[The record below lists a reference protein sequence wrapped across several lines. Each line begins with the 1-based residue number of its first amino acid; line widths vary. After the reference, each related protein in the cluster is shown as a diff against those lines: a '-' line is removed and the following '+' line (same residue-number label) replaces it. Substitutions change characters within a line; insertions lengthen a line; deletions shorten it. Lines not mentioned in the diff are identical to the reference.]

1 MSDEADI
8 PSIGDCRDGKVL
20 VCMGDDQPDQ
30 WVGWLEELVDEFNV
44 LRDAATAHGLL
55 CRIDSQSLELGD
67 WSGFCEEVGVELK
80 REFWEGTLVSGHFV
94 MGWLEKKKIGTARRR
109 GGSLL
114 KKLHRNLV
122 VQLKAE
128 RIEELKGLKD
138 LDELISRTENDRE
151 ALLEEVGS
159 LKSSLASSQAE
170 ASQLQGA
177 LTAVKA
183 DVDRVDGLNRF
194 LLGVIRGGDG
204 IFVHGPLLR
213 WSDGT
218 ILALTKRGRVAL
230 PTHSPHWSV
239 LQELR
244 SLGHPVVEFSEV
256 TILGGWLS
264 GPIYLQGSGELSGWD
279 DAWNDHRKM
288 NRKFEIADPSKAQ
301 MLVLVKE
308 YLGRAGAW
316 SMPVSKG

>member
-1 MSDEADI
+1 MSDEDDI

-30 WVGWLEELVDEFNV
+30 WAGWLEELVDDFNL
-44 LRDAATAHGLL
+44 LRDAARAHGLL

-67 WSGFCEEVGVELK
+67 WSGFCEEVGVDLK
-80 REFWEGTLVSGHFV
+80 REFWEGSLVSGQFV
-94 MGWLEKKKIGTARRR
+94 MGWVEKQKIGTARRR

-122 VQLKAE
+122 LQLKAE
-128 RIEELKGLKD
+128 KIEELKGLKD
-138 LDELISRTENDRE
+138 LDELISRTENHRE
-151 ALLEEVGS
+151 ALLEEVES
-159 LKSSLASSQAE
+159 LKSSLASAQAE
-170 ASQLQGA
+170 TSQLQGV

-183 DVDRVDGLNRF
+183 DVDRVNGLNGF
-194 LLGVIRGGDG
+194 LLGIIRGGDG

-244 SLGHPVVEFSEV
+244 SLGHPVVEVSEV

-301 MLVLVKE
+301 LLALVME
-308 YLGRAGAW
+308 YLGRAG
-316 SMPVSKG
+316 V

>member
-8 PSIGDCRDGKVL
+8 PSIGDCCDGKVL
-20 VCMGDDQPDQ
+20 VCMGDDHPDQ

-67 WSGFCEEVGVELK
+67 WSGFCEEVGVDLK
-80 REFWEGTLVSGHFV
+80 REFWEGALVSGHFV
-94 MGWLEKKKIGTARRR
+94 MGWVEKKKIGITRRR

-230 PTHSPHWSV
+230 PNHSPHWLV

-244 SLGHPVVEFSEV
+244 SLGHPVVEVSEV

-264 GPIYLQGSGELSGWD
+264 GPVYLQGTGELSGWD
-279 DAWNDHRKM
+279 DAWNDNRKM
-288 NRKFEIADPSKAQ
+288 NRRFEIADSSKAQ
-301 MLVLVKE
+301 MLVLVKQ
-308 YLGRAGAW
+308 YLGRAGA
-316 SMPVSKG
+316 

>member
-1 MSDEADI
+1 MSDEDDI

-30 WVGWLEELVDEFNV
+30 WAGWLEELVDEFNL

-67 WSGFCEEVGVELK
+67 WSGFCEEVGVDLK
-80 REFWEGTLVSGHFV
+80 REFWEGSLVSGHFV
-94 MGWLEKKKIGTARRR
+94 MGWVEKKKIGTARRR

-122 VQLKAE
+122 LQLKAE
-128 RIEELKGLKD
+128 KIEELKGLKD
-138 LDELISRTENDRE
+138 LDELISRTDNDRQ

-159 LKSSLASSQAE
+159 LTRSLAAAKAESSQF
-170 ASQLQGA
+170 QGA
-177 LTAVKA
+177 LTTVKA
-183 DVDRVDGLNRF
+183 DVVRVDGLNRF
-194 LLGVIRGGDG
+194 LLGTIRGGDG

-230 PTHSPHWSV
+230 PNHSPHWLV

-244 SLGHPVVEFSEV
+244 SLGHPVVEVSEV

-264 GPIYLQGSGELSGWD
+264 GPVYLQGSGELSGWD

-288 NRKFEIADPSKAQ
+288 DRKFEIADLSKAQ
-301 MLVLVKE
+301 LLVLVKD
-308 YLGRAGAW
+308 YLGRAGI
-316 SMPVSKG
+316 

>member
-1 MSDEADI
+1 MSDEDDI
-8 PSIGDCRDGKVL
+8 PSIGDCRYGKVL

-30 WVGWLEELVDEFNV
+30 WAGWLEELVDDFNL

-55 CRIDSQSLELGD
+55 CRIDSQSLELGG
-67 WSGFCEEVGVELK
+67 WSDFCEEVGVDLNQ
-80 REFWEGTLVSGHFV
+80 EFWEGSLVSGQFV
-94 MGWLEKKKIGTARRR
+94 MGWVEKQKIGTARRR

-122 VQLKAE
+122 LQLKAE
-128 RIEELKGLKD
+128 KIEELKGLKD

-151 ALLEEVGS
+151 ALLEEVES
-159 LKSSLASSQAE
+159 LKSSLASAQAE
-170 ASQLQGA
+170 TSQLQGV

-183 DVDRVDGLNRF
+183 DVVRVNGLNGF
-194 LLGVIRGGDG
+194 LLCIIRGGDG

-244 SLGHPVVEFSEV
+244 SLGHPVVEVSEV

-301 MLVLVKE
+301 LLALVME
-308 YLGRAGAW
+308 YLGRAG
-316 SMPVSKG
+316 V

>member
-1 MSDEADI
+1 MNDESDI

-30 WVGWLEELVDEFNV
+30 WAGWLEELVDEFNL

-67 WSGFCEEVGVELK
+67 WSGFCEEVGVDLK
-80 REFWEGTLVSGHFV
+80 REFWEGSLVSGHFV
-94 MGWLEKKKIGTARRR
+94 MGWVEKKKIGTARRR

-122 VQLKAE
+122 LQLKAE
-128 RIEELKGLKD
+128 KIEELKGLKD
-138 LDELISRTENDRE
+138 LDELISRTGNDRQV
-151 ALLEEVGS
+151 LLEEVGS
-159 LKSSLASSQAE
+159 LTSSLAAAKAE
-170 ASQLQGA
+170 SLQLQGA

-183 DVDRVDGLNRF
+183 DVVRVDGLNRF

-204 IFVHGPLLR
+204 ILVHGPLLR

-230 PTHSPHWSV
+230 PNYSPHWSA

-244 SLGHPVVEFSEV
+244 SLGHPVVEVSEV

-264 GPIYLQGSGELSGWD
+264 GPVYLQGSGELSGWD
-279 DAWNDHRKM
+279 DAWNAHRKM
-288 NRKFEIADPSKAQ
+288 NRKFEVADLSKAQ
-301 MLVLVKE
+301 MLLLVKE
-308 YLGRAGAW
+308 YLGRAG
-316 SMPVSKG
+316 V

>member
-1 MSDEADI
+1 MINEADI

-151 ALLEEVGS
+151 AF
-159 LKSSLASSQAE
+159 A
-170 ASQLQGA
+170 
-177 LTAVKA
+177 
-183 DVDRVDGLNRF
+183 R
-194 LLGVIRGGDG
+194 
-204 IFVHGPLLR
+204 
-213 WSDGT
+213 
-218 ILALTKRGRVAL
+218 RGRVPEEFFGL
-230 PTHSPHWSV
+230 IPSRGISV
-239 LQELR
+239 A
-244 SLGHPVVEFSEV
+244 
-256 TILGGWLS
+256 GGINGGES
-264 GPIYLQGSGELSGWD
+264 RCGSS
-279 DAWNDHRKM
+279 
-288 NRKFEIADPSKAQ
+288 
-301 MLVLVKE
+301 
-308 YLGRAGAW
+308 
-316 SMPVSKG
+316 

>member
-1 MSDEADI
+1 MSDEDDI
-8 PSIGDCRDGKVL
+8 PSIGDCCDGKVL

-30 WVGWLEELVDEFNV
+30 WAGWLEELVDEFNL

-67 WSGFCEEVGVELK
+67 WSGFCEEVGVDLK
-80 REFWEGTLVSGHFV
+80 REFWEGSLVSGHFV
-94 MGWLEKKKIGTARRR
+94 MGWVEKKKIGAARRR

-122 VQLKAE
+122 LQLKAE
-128 RIEELKGLKD
+128 KIEELKGLKD
-138 LDELISRTENDRE
+138 LDELISRTDNDRQ

-159 LKSSLASSQAE
+159 LTRSLAGAKAESSQF
-170 ASQLQGA
+170 QGA
-177 LTAVKA
+177 LTTVKA
-183 DVDRVDGLNRF
+183 DVVRVNGLNGF
-194 LLGVIRGGDG
+194 LLGIIRGGDG

-230 PTHSPHWSV
+230 PNHSPHRLV
-239 LQELR
+239 IQELR
-244 SLGHPVVEFSEV
+244 SLGHPVVEVSEV

-288 NRKFEIADPSKAQ
+288 NRKFEVADLSKAQ
-301 MLVLVKE
+301 LLVLVKE
-308 YLGRAGAW
+308 YLGRAG
-316 SMPVSKG
+316 V

>member
-1 MSDEADI
+1 MSDEDDI
-8 PSIGDCRDGKVL
+8 PSIGDCCDGKVL

-30 WVGWLEELVDEFNV
+30 WAGWLEELVDEFNL

-67 WSGFCEEVGVELK
+67 WSGFCEEVGVDLK
-80 REFWEGTLVSGHFV
+80 REFWEGSLVSGHFV
-94 MGWLEKKKIGTARRR
+94 MGWVEKKKIGAARRR

-122 VQLKAE
+122 LQLKAE
-128 RIEELKGLKD
+128 KIEELKGLKD
-138 LDELISRTENDRE
+138 LDELISRTDNDRQ

-159 LKSSLASSQAE
+159 LTRSLAGAKAESSQF
-170 ASQLQGA
+170 QGA
-177 LTAVKA
+177 LTTVKA
-183 DVDRVDGLNRF
+183 DVVRVNGLNGF
-194 LLGVIRGGDG
+194 LLGIIRGGDG

-230 PTHSPHWSV
+230 PNHSPHWSV

-244 SLGHPVVEFSEV
+244 SLGHPVVEVSEV

-301 MLVLVKE
+301 LLVLVKE
-308 YLGRAGAW
+308 YLGRAG
-316 SMPVSKG
+316 V